1 MPAKLKVYRTSIG
14 FHDAYVAAPSQAAAL
29 KAWGTDKPLFARGAA
44 EVATDP
50 ELAAEPPASPGNVV
64 KRLRG
69 TAEEQ
74 VAALPPDGPK
84 TASKEGPSTRAKAPA
99 PAKRQAAKPKP
110 SRADLD
116 TAEQQL
122 HEVEARHRQAMKAIE
137 ERERALREERR
148 GLEQDQKHEMEELT
162 TTCDRAAATY
172 EAALKRWRG

>member
-44 EVATDP
+44 EVVTDP
-50 ELAAEPPASPGNVV
+50 ELAVEPLASPGVVV

-74 VAALPPDGPK
+74 VAALPRDRPK
-84 TASKEGPSTRAKAPA
+84 AASRERSPKPAKAPA
-99 PAKRQAAKPKP
+99 PAKHQASKPKP

-116 TAEQQL
+116 MAERQL
-122 HEVEARHRQAMKAIE
+122 REGEARHRQAVKAIE
-137 ERERALREERR
+137 ERERAIREERR
-148 GLEQDQKHEMEELT
+148 ALERDQKHEVEQLT
-162 TTCDRAAATY
+162 TTRDRAAAAY
-172 EAALKRWRG
+172 ESALKRWRG